1 MKDYREPTLI
11 EQLTAIEDARRI
23 NGDEAGAA
31 VIYKTRMLLLNAPQS
46 RVSDDTLSGEAVAL
60 PAPYVGPFGYSKH
73 GDSYR
78 IEDTGT
84 DTRVATC
91 YLQGNAEFVT
101 RMLNGYTHPPITT
114 GGCYRKCGG
123 GSLDY
128 CTVHSGLFID
138 NAATRCDAAPSAPV
152 TTGSEA
158 IALALDCLDRKQY
171 ALAEEILRNATPSA
185 PVAAPVGDAMTDL
198 DTVYIPTDADRARVA
213 AGAAPPSAAG
223 DAEPHDAIC
232 TVAGCVICETKP
244 VTKEQ
249 WRALSPTPAEGDR
262 EEAAKRELLEAIKEN
277 TWAEPSVSVMHRA
290 IDRLAD
296 AAALRRP
303 VVDEGVQQVI
313 NEMASFECRPVPRE
327 YGDSAMLT
335 LRDQLTRWCAA
346 LTAAL
351 AGEK

>member
-1 MKDYREPTLI
+1 MSMNRDLI
-11 EQLTAIEDARRI
+11 ERLRVLSAYFEGHCRCEPNQSDCSACRDSDAIDDAV
-23 NGDEAGAA
+23 A
-31 VIYKTRMLLLNAPQS
+31 LLNAPQS

-78 IEDTGT
+78 IEDMGA

-114 GGCYRKCGG
+114 GSERASPCYFEKGTSWC
-123 GSLDY
+123 
-128 CTVHSGLFID
+128 
-138 NAATRCDAAPSAPV
+138 SAH
-152 TTGSEA
+152 G
-158 IALALDCLDRKQY
+158 QY
-171 ALAEEILRNATPSA
+171 ANSAEDCQRPSA